1 MIPLPPPPPN
11 FEAVSTPFPPGQGDM
26 EPLWA
31 DRWAANMVLTIQAVQ
46 RLNVAFAA
54 KYVSKSNP

>member
-1 MIPLPPPPPN
+1 
-11 FEAVSTPFPPGQGDM
+11 M

-46 RLNVAFAA
+46 RLNAAFAA